1 MRATAVLEML
11 RAHGGVVTIEGDAL
25 RVRQCKGILTPELK
39 QVIASEKAA
48 ILALLM
54 GEHDEIDAPQPT
66 LTDTVSCEV
75 CGSTERWTWSDGRE
89 ICRNCLL
96 HDRTPLVGPS
106 RYRCLGC
113 GSFDSEISTR
123 ELIHCVRCG
132 LMRVTEEQWEWLQ
145 ERAAIMEFSGGI
157 TQEEAERQ
165 AFELLR
171 GDPSHPEDGAMASDV
186 SDR

>member
-48 ILALLM
+48 ILALLKA
-54 GEHDEIDAPQPT
+54 EQAERDAPQPT
-66 LTDTVSCEV
+66 ITDVVPCEV

-106 RYRCLGC
+106 RNRCRGC
-113 GSFDSEISTR
+113 GSFDSEIAIHG
-123 ELIHCVRCG
+123 LIQCARCG
-132 LMRVTEEQWEWLQ
+132 LLRVTEAQWEWLQ
-145 ERAAIMEFSGGI
+145 ERAAIIAFSGGI
-157 TQEEAERQ
+157 SSEEAERQ

-171 GDPSHPEDGAMASDV
+171 DAISPS
-186 SDR
+186 